1 MHIIASLELLNTNCC
16 VRAKKANEEISNPFM
31 LENLFLSERRL
42 VNAIVRVMLEY
53 MKDVYF
59 S

>member
-1 MHIIASLELLNTNCC
+1 
-16 VRAKKANEEISNPFM
+16 M

-59 S
+59 HEIKCYLQCRIQDFNVFEFCLQRNLH